1 MPELNV
7 PEKKKWVPS
16 RMFLRWSLS
25 YLVISLI
32 ALLLM
37 VASGYRYMDVL
48 RDNLE
53 YTNGIQLDMTRVWL
67 DQKVRL
73 LRNITSV
80 ESASVAI
87 NEVQAAKSYDDIPRY
102 DYYLLTREI
111 SADVINYGIGD
122 AYFLYFPQSDAVV
135 SNTKYGQSRRFY
147 DLCLDTY
154 GISYE
159 EWMSILSQEFV
170 TTRVFRPTVQ
180 EGTEKNYLVLVRPLN
195 ITSRDLPKVNAV
207 MLVDLEDLFKGS
219 DWLNKDTLCIMDRN
233 THQLIS
239 NRELPES
246 TADAILSLI
255 GQNGSRKFDKAAH
268 TTQDGEYISV
278 ISSDFENWDIAV
290 ILKEQAFASE
300 IIDMQRVLAAVVLL
314 YLALTVIV
322 IYNSAIR
329 CYTRLRNI
337 VRVLPH
343 DDADTPAENV
353 SDAYAYI
360 DRSVQ
365 KLVQANV
372 ENTDMIEQ
380 QRSAILR
387 ELFHTMVTSSTAS
400 AELQEST
407 LEANGFPIHTV
418 KEFYLLAYRLEK
430 QELTDEKEPDK
441 IYEMQWFI
449 LQNVTRENLQ
459 NCALENLCFREGGM
473 QIYLVWSNAENAD
486 PLEGIVWSY
495 EYCRS
500 FLEQHF
506 DFGYDIA
513 VSSPHTGIDG
523 VYKAY
528 RELCRVFQYQKRT
541 QDTKTTQYSELKL
554 TPGNTTVQYPVEAE
568 NKLNLAVRSAD
579 ETAACE
585 QIHALMALNRE
596 SYLSPEAMQFL
607 AGKILSAIVRADGQQ
622 ADKPEIAECQN
633 RVMAAA
639 RQENVEQ
646 IEQEL
651 CNLAG
656 AVCRLSRATM
666 QEAQEEEKGRL
677 YLQIRAYIEENYA
690 DAGLNVNAISERF
703 ERPAAFIS
711 RYFKEMSGENLT
723 QYIHTVRLQHV
734 KEKLMQDEKLESI
747 AVSCGFGSL
756 RSFLRIFKQY
766 EGVTPSQYRELHSNK
781 EETSHE
787 NI

>member
-16 RMFLRWSLS
+16 KMFLRWSLS

-80 ESASVAI
+80 ESVSVAI

-102 DYYLLTREI
+102 DYYLLTRKI

-135 SNTKYGQSRRFY
+135 SNTKYGQSRSFY

-207 MLVDLEDLFKGS
+207 MLVDLEDLFKAS

-246 TADAILSLI
+246 TVDAILSLI

-329 CYTRLRNI
+329 RYTRLRNI

-360 DRSVQ
+360 DRSV
-365 KLVQANV
+365 
-372 ENTDMIEQ
+372 
-380 QRSAILR
+380 
-387 ELFHTMVTSSTAS
+387 
-400 AELQEST
+400 
-407 LEANGFPIHTV
+407 
-418 KEFYLLAYRLEK
+418 
-430 QELTDEKEPDK
+430 
-441 IYEMQWFI
+441 
-449 LQNVTRENLQ
+449 
-459 NCALENLCFREGGM
+459 
-473 QIYLVWSNAENAD
+473 
-486 PLEGIVWSY
+486 
-495 EYCRS
+495 
-500 FLEQHF
+500 
-506 DFGYDIA
+506 
-513 VSSPHTGIDG
+513 
-523 VYKAY
+523 
-528 RELCRVFQYQKRT
+528 
-541 QDTKTTQYSELKL
+541 
-554 TPGNTTVQYPVEAE
+554 
-568 NKLNLAVRSAD
+568 
-579 ETAACE
+579 
-585 QIHALMALNRE
+585 
-596 SYLSPEAMQFL
+596 
-607 AGKILSAIVRADGQQ
+607 
-622 ADKPEIAECQN
+622 
-633 RVMAAA
+633 
-639 RQENVEQ
+639 
-646 IEQEL
+646 
-651 CNLAG
+651 
-656 AVCRLSRATM
+656 
-666 QEAQEEEKGRL
+666 
-677 YLQIRAYIEENYA
+677 
-690 DAGLNVNAISERF
+690 
-703 ERPAAFIS
+703 
-711 RYFKEMSGENLT
+711 
-723 QYIHTVRLQHV
+723 
-734 KEKLMQDEKLESI
+734 
-747 AVSCGFGSL
+747 
-756 RSFLRIFKQY
+756 
-766 EGVTPSQYRELHSNK
+766 
-781 EETSHE
+781 
-787 NI
+787 